1 MTERTEINSI
11 GEFGLIEK
19 INESVVLR
27 NKNTI
32 KGIGDDAAVILNQ
45 REVTVISTDILNEG
59 IHFDLAYTPLMHL
72 GYKSVV
78 VNVSDIYAMN
88 AIPYQITVSI
98 AISNRY
104 SVEAIEELYKG
115 INLACEMYHVD
126 LVGGDTTSSAKGMFI
141 SVTAIGQ
148 TNKEQIVYRNG
159 AQVGD
164 LICVT
169 GDLGAAY
176 LGLQLLHREK
186 QVFLED
192 PNMQPQ
198 LNDKHYLI
206 GRFLKPE
213 ARKEIIHFFANEN
226 IIPSAMIDVSDG
238 LSSEVHHI
246 CKQSK
251 TGALIEEA
259 NIPIAEITY
268 HTAVELNINPTV
280 CALSGGEDYEL
291 LFTINPKHLQAIE
304 NAPFDIRIIGEITN
318 PESGI
323 KLKSKAGTITN
334 LGGLGW
340 NSFTD

>member
-1 MTERTEINSI
+1 MAERTEINTI

-19 INESVVLR
+19 INDLVVLR

-213 ARKEIIHFFANEN
+213 ARKEIINFFANEN

-291 LFTINPKHLQAIE
+291 LFTINPKYLQAIE

>member
-1 MTERTEINSI
+1 MAERTEINTI

-19 INESVVLR
+19 INDLVVLR

-213 ARKEIIHFFANEN
+213 ARKEIINFFANEN